1 MKIVLRNIRHR
12 PSEAL
17 VELLH
22 KELKSLQGDLPFRE
36 ARVCLERR
44 PDREEQFRVSFH
56 LVAPGPDVI
65 VASSGET
72 LRSAMFRAL
81 AAVNSRIGR
90 REGSRTAGGDTGK
103 PG

>member
-1 MKIVLRNIRHR
+1 MKIVLRNVRHR

-22 KELKSLQGDLPFRE
+22 KELHSLQGDLPFRE
-36 ARVCLERR
+36 ARVCFERR

-65 VASSGET
+65 VSSSGET
-72 LRSAMFRAL
+72 LRAAMYRAL
-81 AAVNSRIGR
+81 AAINSRIGR
-90 REGSRTAGGDTGK
+90 RDGSRTAETRAD
-103 PG
+103 